1 MTERFTTKAP
11 MITYDLYLES
21 GPRRRKTMVHVL
33 DLLGCVAVGPTT
45 DEAVAAT
52 PEAIEAFL
60 RFLHRSGEPID
71 SLSAFDTR
79 IAEHVTTGSWMGN
92 GSPYFSFGPDLDPMT
107 DAEVERFM
115 RRFCSMREALAAWCE
130 TQTPAELDAKPA
142 SGRTA
147 RAIVLHVLG
156 PTGAYL
162 SAALGS
168 APGFSRVHGAAER
181 GELDL
186 PAALRQT
193 AVMAIDRVD
202 ATTPVER
209 AAVRELP
216 TGTRTLRKSLRR
228 LLEHEWEHLA
238 ELARRPGGPV
248 LG

>member
-1 MTERFTTKAP
+1 

-33 DLLGCVAVGPTT
+33 DLLGCVAVGPST

-52 PEAIEAFL
+52 PEAIDGFR

-71 SLSAFDTR
+71 PVAAFDTR

-92 GSPYFSFGPDLDPMT
+92 GSPYFSFGPDLGPIT
-107 DAEVERFM
+107 DTEAACFMQRF
-115 RRFCSMREALAAWCE
+115 RSMRETLADWCE
-130 TQTPAELDAKPA
+130 TQTPADLNAKPT

-168 APGFSRVHGAAER
+168 APGFSRIHGAAER
-181 GELDL
+181 GEIDL
-186 PAALRQT
+186 TAALRQS
-193 AVMAIDRVD
+193 AVMAVDRVQ
-202 ATTPVER
+202 ATTPEER
-209 AAVRELP
+209 ASVRELP
-216 TGTRTLRKSLRR
+216 TGPRTLRKSLRR

-238 ELARRPGGPV
+238 ELSRRPSGPV
-248 LG
+248 F